1 MTESPST
8 SPGAPDVPPQLQ
20 KWAQI
25 RALGRLRFVLV
36 QGCVSFGVPVA
47 ALTSLWD
54 LVWLDAFTWTATFAK
69 LPMWVAAGGVWALWM
84 WHAMEKRWRQH
95 VGS

>member
-1 MTESPST
+1 MTDHPPSH
-8 SPGAPDVPPQLQ
+8 PGAPDVPPQLA

-36 QGCVSFGVPVA
+36 QGCVSFGLPVA

-54 LVWLDAFTWTATFAK
+54 YVWLDAFTWTATVAK
-69 LPMWVAAGGVWALWM
+69 LPMWIAAGAVWALWM
-84 WHAMEKRWRQH
+84 WHAMEKRWRMH
-95 VGS
+95 VGG